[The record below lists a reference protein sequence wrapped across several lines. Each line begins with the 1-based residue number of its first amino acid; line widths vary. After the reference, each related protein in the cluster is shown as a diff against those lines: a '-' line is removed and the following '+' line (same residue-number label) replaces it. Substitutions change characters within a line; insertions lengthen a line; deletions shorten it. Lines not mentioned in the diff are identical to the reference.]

1 MPLLSPIVRRSLGVG
16 CAAILFVILAGATY
30 QGVAT
35 ALEHATEDFI
45 ARLSLHPAAALDLPE
60 LQSARVTA

>member
-1 MPLLSPIVRRSLGVG
+1 MSTVQTSPTGSYR
-16 CAAILFVILAGATY
+16 TP
-30 QGVAT
+30 